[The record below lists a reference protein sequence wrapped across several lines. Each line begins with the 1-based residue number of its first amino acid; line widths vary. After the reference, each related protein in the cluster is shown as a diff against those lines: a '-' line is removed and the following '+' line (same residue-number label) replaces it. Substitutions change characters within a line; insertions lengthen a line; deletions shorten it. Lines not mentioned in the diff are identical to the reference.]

1 MRAAVLAVDRDALA
15 PDVPTFAEQGF
26 DFPIVRSPIVLY
38 ALKGVDP
45 VIITGI
51 KGTMSEIVAAPKFAE
66 FVTAKGTLPLYR
78 TGAETKAAVRAMQN
92 AVTSVINALK
102 SN

>member
-1 MRAAVLAVDRDALA
+1 MCHPLPNR
-15 PDVPTFAEQGF
+15 GY
-26 DFPIVRSPIVLY
+26 DFPIVSSPIILY

-45 VIITGI
+45 ETITGI
-51 KGTMSEIVAAPKFAE
+51 EEPMAEIVAAPKFAE

-78 TGAETKAAVRAMQN
+78 TGAAIKAAVRAMQN

>member
-15 PDVPTFAEQGF
+15 SDVPPFAEQGY
-26 DFPIVRSPIVLY
+26 DFPIVSSPIVLY
-38 ALKGVDP
+38 ELKGVAP
-45 VIITGI
+45 EITTGI
-51 KGTMSEIVAAPKFAE
+51 EGAVAEIVAEPEFAE

-78 TGAETKAAVRAMQN
+78 TGAEIKAAVRAMQN